1 MSIEV
6 RDVPVPAVGSVLAVC
21 DELGLTAEEVNRLGA
36 VFGKSADYAGG
47 AVSPLLCHML
57 DTAAVAELLFDDYLA
72 PVQCDL
78 LDSLS
83 GGEGRRLLA
92 WLCGV
97 HDIGKATPAFQRID
111 GASLQTLRR
120 AGLTWPAS
128 VTADTTRRWR
138 HDTAG
143 GKILH
148 TLLPAAA
155 WTSEHVDWV
164 WPLAAGHHGTFPSS
178 GAFVSRDALGKGHG
192 HRSAVWESTQR
203 QLLEVFTAALGYRDL
218 QAVCPTAAPSRA
230 QQLGLAGIV
239 VMADWIASDET
250 HFEGL
255 GSLDAVSMAK
265 SRTRARRSWEEQRLG
280 GGWKRMSV
288 PSDEEVWSHVEV
300 NPPRAS
306 QAMVLRAA
314 REMAAPGLMIFEA
327 PMGEGK
333 TKGGLGAL
341 EILAARWGAS
351 GAFIGMPTQAT
362 CDPMYSH
369 QRRWMAR
376 FQSGSEKNA
385 VLLHGKRAF
394 NREWRALTSPT
405 AADPDTQFRSVGSG
419 QDPADGECRECH
431 GPAQWLLGPKRG
443 LLGHSVV
450 GTIDQLLHA
459 ATRTR
464 HVMLRALGLAGKV
477 VLLDEVHA
485 ADVYMSQFLLEGLRW
500 LGQAR
505 VPVILMSATLPP
517 AQRQALASAYMAGA
531 LNDPTYTAELPEPA
545 GYPCVTTACADNLRP
560 TYRPYQATPWRHD
573 VPVHIAHL
581 PEPPFKKQAEDRHYE
596 QPVEDLLSEK
606 LADGGV
612 ALIIRNTVTRAQ
624 RTYRHLRQIYGLDV
638 RILHGQLTT
647 AERAERTETLLSQL
661 GPSKNNRGRLI
672 LIATQVAEQSFD
684 IDADLLITDIAPIDL
699 LLQRIGRLHRH
710 NETQRPAKLRD
721 PQVFVTGYKNTT
733 DKSGPRFEYA
743 SERYIYG
750 RYPLLRTASL
760 LRSDTQWDIP
770 SCVPALVAE
779 GYDQKYGTPWPE
791 KTQKALEEWASDNRQ
806 RQDVADRYILTRRGE
821 WSALTLAGLHYAA
834 TQTTDEEQISTLV
847 RDGEES
853 IEVILLRYDSN
864 QYITL
869 NDTRLGPNGAVGN
882 DDQLDAVTGSSL
894 RLPVKLTDHAIP
906 LTPLPAWRSHPVVKY
921 MRVIELSS
929 NLTVQLGPYAITY
942 DKELGL
948 TASSNNGGEGRCDRG
963 RQ

>member
-1 MSIEV
+1 M
-6 RDVPVPAVGSVLAVC
+6 RAVDSVSVVC
-21 DELGLTAEEVNRLGA
+21 AGLGLTPEDVGRLGA

-47 AVSPLLCHML
+47 TVSPLLCHML
-57 DTAAVAELLFDDYLA
+57 DTAAVAELLFDHYLA
-72 PVQCDL
+72 PTQCDL

-83 GGEGRRLLA
+83 GGQGRRFLA

-111 GASLQTLRR
+111 GASLQALRR
-120 AGLTWPAS
+120 AGLSWPVS
-128 VTADTTRRWR
+128 VTAETTRRWR
-138 HDTAG
+138 HDLAG

-148 TLLPAAA
+148 TVLPAAA
-155 WTSEHVDWV
+155 WTPEHVDWV
-164 WPLAAGHHGTFPSS
+164 WPLAAGHHGTFPNA
-178 GAFVSRDALGKGHG
+178 GVFVSRDALGMGHG
-192 HRSAVWESTQR
+192 HRSAVWADTQR
-203 QLLEVFTAALGYRDL
+203 QLLEVFTAAVGYGDL
-218 QAVCPTAAPSRA
+218 KSVCPTARPSRS
-230 QQLGLAGIV
+230 QQLGLSGIV

-265 SRTRARRSWEEQRLG
+265 SRSRASKSWTELRLD
-280 GGWKRMSV
+280 GGWKRMPV
-288 PSDEEVWSHVEV
+288 PSDEDVWTHVEV
-300 NPPRAS
+300 RTPRAS

-314 REMAAPGLMIFEA
+314 REMAAPGLLILEA

-362 CDPMYSH
+362 SDPMYSH
-369 QRRWMAR
+369 VRRWMAR
-376 FQSGSEKNA
+376 FQPGSEDTA

-405 AADPDTQFRSVGSG
+405 APDPDAKFRSVDAG
-419 QDPADGECRECH
+419 QDPADGDCRECH

-531 LNDPTYTAELPEPA
+531 LNEPDHTADLPEPA
-545 GYPCVTTACADNLRP
+545 GYPCVTTACAQDNRP
-560 TYRPYQATPWRHD
+560 VYRAYEAKTWRD
-573 VPVHIAHL
+573 DIPVRIAHL
-581 PEPPFKKQAEDRHYE
+581 PEPPPKKQAEDRYYE
-596 QPVEDLLSEK
+596 QPVEALLSEE

-624 RTYRHLRQIYGLDV
+624 RTYRHLRHIYGPDV

-647 AERAERTETLLSQL
+647 ADRAKRTETLLSRL
-661 GPSKNNRGRLI
+661 GPGQTDRGLLI
-672 LIATQVAEQSFD
+672 VIATQVAEQSFD
-684 IDADLLITDIAPIDL
+684 IDADLLITDLAPIDL

-710 NETQRPAKLRD
+710 QGTQRPARLTA
-721 PQVFVTGYKNTT
+721 PQVFVTGYTSA
-733 DKSGPRFEYA
+733 DDGAAPRFEYA
-743 SERYIYG
+743 AEQYIYG
-750 RYPLLRTASL
+750 RYPLLRTATL
-760 LRSDTQWDIP
+760 LHAATQWNIP
-770 SCVPALVAE
+770 SSIPTLVAE
-779 GYDQKYGTPWPE
+779 GYDRRSASSWPHQTE
-791 KTQKALEEWASDNRQ
+791 TALQEWDTKKRERQ
-806 RQDVADRYILTRRGE
+806 ENADRYVLTRSGE
-821 WSALTLAGLHYAA
+821 WGSRTLAGLHYAA
-834 TQTTDEEQISTLV
+834 TRTTDEEQLSALV
-847 RDGEES
+847 RDGEDS
-853 IEVILLRYDSN
+853 IEAILLIRDGD
-864 QYITL
+864 QYTTL
-869 NDTRLGPNGAVGN
+869 AGVLLGPGGAVD
-882 DDQLDAVTGSSL
+882 DDQLESVTGCLL
-894 RLPVKLTDHAIP
+894 RLPTKLTEYAVP
-906 LTPLPAWRSHPVVKY
+906 LAPLPTWRGHSLLKH
-921 MRVIELSS
+921 MRV
-929 NLTVQLGPYAITY
+929 LTLNPDLAASLGPYEITY
-942 DKELGL
+942 DREFGL
-948 TASSNNGGEGRCDRG
+948 TAAPISAKQWDSPHARRNFVEY
-963 RQ
+963 Q